1 MKPSVCTALEMAR
14 TALYSQ
20 QINIMRDIRDLMDV
34 VDKAYNTDTP
44 ADSYIMDQLSER
56 KVKLAETVVARETL
70 YTVEIS
76 GL

>member
-1 MKPSVCTALEMAR
+1 
-14 TALYSQ
+14 
-20 QINIMRDIRDLMDV
+20 MRDIRDLMDV

-56 KVKLAETVVARETL
+56 KAKLAETVVARETL
-70 YTVEIS
+70 YTVEVS